1 VCFLLNL
8 YDSVSSLN
16 SKCVKIKFITDIND
30 VLYINSIIDSYEG
43 VGIVRTIDSA
53 NGKVVIFTSSGMC
66 KYALNVL
73 KSLKDE
79 GLDIRDIIVEE
90 NEEVDSY

>member
-1 VCFLLNL
+1 LLNL

>member
-1 VCFLLNL
+1 M
-8 YDSVSSLN
+8 SSLN
-16 SKCVKIKFITDIND
+16 SKCIKIKFITDIND

-53 NGKVVIFTSSGMC
+53 KGKVVIFTSSGMC

-79 GLDIRDIIVEE
+79 GLNIKNIIVEE
-90 NEEVDSY
+90 NEEVDSF

>member
-1 VCFLLNL
+1 MLNL

>member
-1 VCFLLNL
+1 MSSL
-8 YDSVSSLN
+8 YDRVSSLN
-16 SKCVKIKFITDIND
+16 SKCIKIKFITDIND

-53 NGKVVIFTSSGMC
+53 KGKVVIFTSSGMC

-79 GLDIRDIIVEE
+79 GLNIKNIIVEE
-90 NEEVDSY
+90 NEEVDSF

>member
-1 VCFLLNL
+1 M
-8 YDSVSSLN
+8 SSLN

-53 NGKVVIFTSSGMC
+53 KGKVVIFTSSGMC
-66 KYALNVL
+66 RYARNVL
-73 KSLKDE
+73 ESLKDE
-79 GLDIRDIIVEE
+79 GLNIKSIIVEE
-90 NEEVDSY
+90 SEEVDSY

>member
-1 VCFLLNL
+1 LNL

>member
-8 YDSVSSLN
+8 SDSENSLK

-30 VLYINSIIDSYEG
+30 VLYINSVIDSYEG

-79 GLDIRDIIVEE
+79 GLNIKNIIVEE